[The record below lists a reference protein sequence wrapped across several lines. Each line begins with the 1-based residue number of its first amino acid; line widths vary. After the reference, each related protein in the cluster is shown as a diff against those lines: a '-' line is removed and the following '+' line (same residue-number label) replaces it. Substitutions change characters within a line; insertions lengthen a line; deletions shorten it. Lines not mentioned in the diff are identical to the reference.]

1 MQIGEATGCSCR
13 VTPFAS
19 YIIFLTRVFLG
30 PIAATEHRKIIF
42 LLRTLHCS
50 CLPDQIHSL
59 IIFPAILV
67 PLHHL
72 QHSVSQSQVHQMSNP
87 ASPDWKWFP
96 NTKDNWS
103 LDVVTLLAVIDE
115 SSMTEYSQ
123 TITASLLC
131 LIPRL
136 IPAP

>member
-1 MQIGEATGCSCR
+1 
-13 VTPFAS
+13 
-19 YIIFLTRVFLG
+19 
-30 PIAATEHRKIIF
+30 
-42 LLRTLHCS
+42 
-50 CLPDQIHSL
+50 
-59 IIFPAILV
+59 
-67 PLHHL
+67 
-72 QHSVSQSQVHQMSNP
+72 MSNP